1 MPYAVARPRPGSM
14 SLRAQAILGCLLV
27 LLTGATIAQRYQH
40 ALFRNPLIQ
49 IQPAETL
56 RRLVE
61 NFIPETVIA
70 QPTAFQQELAM
81 TQTQLLD
88 RWQPLVKEAS
98 EKFDV
103 PQSWIRAV
111 IQRESGGRTLEGEGL
126 PITSRVGA
134 IGLMQLM
141 PATYRQMSEQYDLGR
156 DPTNPRDNIFAGTA
170 YLSWLKNRYGFPHMF
185 AAYNYGPGNFDRFL
199 ADRRAILPAETSA
212 YIKAITRAVA
222 G

>member
-1 MPYAVARPRPGSM
+1 MPYAVAKPHRGSI

-27 LLTGATIAQRYQH
+27 LLTSATIAQRYQH
-40 ALFRNPLIQ
+40 ALFRNPLIPQ
-49 IQPAETL
+49 SITL
-56 RRLVE
+56 RALVQ

-81 TQTQLLD
+81 TQKQLLD
-88 RWQPLVKEAS
+88 RWQPLVREAS
-98 EKFDV
+98 QKFDV
-103 PQSWIRAV
+103 PETWIRAV
-111 IQRESGGRTLEGEGL
+111 IQRESGGRTLEGEDR

-141 PATYRQMSEQYDLGR
+141 PATYRQMSAQYDLGR
-156 DPTNPRDNIFAGTA
+156 DPTNPRDNIYAGTA
-170 YLSWLKNRYGFPHMF
+170 YLSWLKDRYGFPHMF

-212 YIKAITRAVA
+212 YIKAITQAVS